1 MYRIFT
7 ILLLAIVSN
16 ISWAQESEQTKPQN
30 EQAQQQPTA
39 GQIFTSHYAYTYQAA
54 LRYNDYTVAKEALYN
69 MLVENPKNDSILFR
83 LSALYFQMQKY
94 ASAALTSSD
103 LISRN
108 PDNVAALEINA
119 NALET
124 LGATDKALD
133 SYESL
138 YLKTDDVQVLYKI
151 AFLQYDM
158 KRYAESLTNV
168 DILLKDE
175 KINELTAVFNTSDN
189 QQKEYPLKVALVNLK
204 GMIFMEQGDKVKA
217 KEYFNQALQLAPD
230 FELAK
235 QNLAELNK

>member
-16 ISWAQESEQTKPQN
+16 ISWAQDTNQANPQSEQS
-30 EQAQQQPTA
+30 QQPTA

-168 DILLKDE
+168 DILLKSE
-175 KINELTAVFNTSDN
+175 KIEELTAVFNTSDN